1 MTARRLLLYCDPELD
16 GAFRRRLERALD
28 ELQIAF
34 ADADEVD
41 ADPDASRP
49 ASLAAISAAGRF
61 AAPGDADFVLL
72 AGPGEFPS
80 TPGALRLETSDI
92 DARSRRWTAV
102 AEKLGA
108 KLDRPGLGKFT
119 LAADV
124 DAVKSWALTFPADPL
139 ARDAAIGLRPQ
150 EQQAQLAAERQ
161 RAETAERALAD
172 LERERSDA
180 IRQGRQSDQAAGLE
194 RARVATLQREV
205 ERLTALLES
214 TAFALAH
221 VRADCRVAVTSARDH
236 AWQARLAAARSA
248 ASAEDHPDALVWT
261 KASAT
266 YSGETRNRQPHGF
279 GVIAFRAGASII
291 ATYSG
296 GFIDGVRA
304 GHGVA
309 TSDGGHVWCGE
320 FADGEASG
328 FGLLETPDG
337 RRFEGEVRPDESG
350 APLRVQGWTWEAPG
364 EAPGAT
370 PAGTSGRAPVHSPLT
385 PLLPPPDTRAA
396 GG

>member
-1 MTARRLLLYCDPELD
+1 MAARRLLVFWDPELD

-28 ELQIAF
+28 ELQVAF
-34 ADADEVD
+34 ADATEVD

-61 AAPGDADFVLL
+61 AAPRDADIVLL

-80 TPGALRLETSDI
+80 LPGALRIEANDI
-92 DARSRRWTAV
+92 NERSRRWTAV

-119 LAADV
+119 LAADI
-124 DAVKSWALTFPADPL
+124 DAVKSWALAFPADPL
-139 ARDAAIGLRPQ
+139 AQDAAIGLRPDVLH
-150 EQQAQLAAERQ
+150 AQLAAERQ
-161 RAETAERALAD
+161 RAEAAERALAD

-180 IRQGRQSDQAAGLE
+180 IRQGRHSDQAAGLE
-194 RARVATLQREV
+194 RGRVTALQREV
-205 ERLTALLES
+205 ERLTALSES
-214 TAFALAH
+214 TVFALSQ
-221 VRADCRVAVTSARDH
+221 VRADCRDAVLKARDH
-236 AWQARLAAARSA
+236 AWQARLAAAHA
-248 ASAEDHPDALVWT
+248 AEAAEAHPDALVWA
-261 KASAT
+261 KAGAS
-266 YSGETRNRQPHGF
+266 YSGETRNKLPHGF
-279 GVIAFRAGASII
+279 GIMTFRDGAKDI
-291 ATYSG
+291 ATYRGVFS
-296 GFIDGVRA
+296 DGMRA

-309 TSDGGHVWCGE
+309 TSDGGHVWSGQ

-337 RRFEGEVRPDESG
+337 RRFEGEVRPDPTG
-350 APLRVQGWTWEAPG
+350 APHRVQGWTWEAQG
-364 EAPGAT
+364 V
-370 PAGTSGRAPVHSPLT
+370 SRSSAPVHSPLT